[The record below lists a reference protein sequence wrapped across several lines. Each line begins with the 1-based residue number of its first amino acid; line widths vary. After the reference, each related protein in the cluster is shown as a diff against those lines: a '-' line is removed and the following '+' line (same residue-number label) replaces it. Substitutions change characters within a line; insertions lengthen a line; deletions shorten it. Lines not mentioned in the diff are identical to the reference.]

1 MSRDKRW
8 VVENVIKKE
17 IRTADAG
24 VAEIANADVQ
34 TETEE

>member
-1 MSRDKRW
+1 
-8 VVENVIKKE
+8 VENVIKKE

-24 VAEIANADVQ
+24 VAEVATVDVK